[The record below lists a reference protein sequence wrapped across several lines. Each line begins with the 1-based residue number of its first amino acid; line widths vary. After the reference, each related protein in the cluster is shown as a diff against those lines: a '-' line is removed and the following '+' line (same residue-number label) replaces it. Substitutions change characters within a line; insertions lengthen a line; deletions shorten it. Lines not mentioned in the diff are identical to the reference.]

1 MAKTAKEQIE
11 EIRLRKA
18 EYSRMRAKL
27 MEIMEAADTEKADII
42 AAINTIYKIDMEGV
56 PLP

>member
-27 MEIMEAADTEKADII
+27 MEIVEAADTEKADII